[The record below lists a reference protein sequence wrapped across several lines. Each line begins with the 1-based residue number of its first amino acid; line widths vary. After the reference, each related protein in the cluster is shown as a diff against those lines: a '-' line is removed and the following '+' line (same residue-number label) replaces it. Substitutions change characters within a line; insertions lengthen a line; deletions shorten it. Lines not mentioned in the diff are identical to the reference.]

1 MKLMKSLLLG
11 SAAGL
16 AAAAG
21 AQAADLPVTK
31 AAPVEY
37 VRVCSAYGAGFFYI
51 PGTDTCLRIAGRAR
65 FEYNIE
71 RQRTRNA
78 DPTGF
83 RSLGRLQLDARTQTA
98 YGTLR
103 AFVRLEIAR
112 RNGEFFSGTAQ
123 RRGEAELATGFD
135 FFGRAQHQIYL
146 DKAFVQFAGITAGRA
161 TSFFDFYSN
170 DLNWFGITGSDR
182 GATNLL
188 AYTASFGSGFS
199 ATLSIEDPQ
208 ERRYPIVTNLGGNSL
223 VAGGNLFSVAAPTVL
238 LVDPVTGLPIPSAV
252 VGQNQRDLM
261 PDIVGALR
269 VDQSWGSAQLSGAVH
284 QISVVS
290 APIPGAP
297 SPLNPF
303 AGANFTGFAPS
314 TEYGFAVQGG
324 VKINLPMIA
333 PGDLLYL
340 QAAYARGGLDYT
352 ISGNW
357 VFGGATGS
365 QFGFG
370 GALGKFAVTTADGI
384 INPLSAQVKLSNS
397 FAAIAGFLHYWTPQ
411 WRSGFTAG
419 YTRIDYPNLGGF
431 FAQTAAVQAATFGPT
446 GTLGTTGVVR
456 DFSLINLAT
465 NLIWSPVRD
474 LDIGVELAYDRIKLH
489 GAPVADLNKC
499 GGVAVFVAGTVSAA
513 ATPCPFTAKSE
524 DVYRARLRIQ
534 RDF

>member
-1 MKLMKSLLLG
+1 MKLVKSLLLG

-16 AAAAG
+16 AAVAG

-51 PGTDTCLRIAGRAR
+51 PGTDTCLRVAGRAR
-65 FEYNIE
+65 FEYNVAS
-71 RQRTRNA
+71 TRASNA
-78 DPTGF
+78 DNAGF

-103 AFVRLEIAR
+103 AFVRVELAR
-112 RNGEFFSGTAQ
+112 RTGHFFSGTAV
-123 RRGEAELATGFD
+123 RRGESEAATGFD
-135 FFGRAQHQIYL
+135 FFNKAQHQIYL

-199 ATLSIEDPQ
+199 ATLSMEDPQ
-208 ERRYPIVTNLGGNSL
+208 ERRYPVVTNLGGNALISG
-223 VAGGNLFSVAAPTVL
+223 AGFFSAAEAAIPI
-238 LVDPVTGLPIPSAV
+238 VDPITGVPFPNAV
-252 VGQNQRDLM
+252 VGQRQRDSM

-284 QISVVS
+284 QISVS
-290 APIPGAP
+290 GATIPAGNT
-297 SPLNPF
+297 L
-303 AGANFTGFAPS
+303 AGATFTGFHPG
-314 TEYGFAVQGG
+314 TEYGFALQGG

-340 QAAYARGGLDYT
+340 QGAYARGGLDYT

-365 QFGFG
+365 QGGFG
-370 GALGKFAVTTADGI
+370 GTLGRFTVSTADGI
-384 INPLSAQVKLSNS
+384 VNPLNDQVKLSRS
-397 FAAIAGFLHYWTPQ
+397 WSAIAGFLHYWTPQ

-419 YTRIDYPNLGGF
+419 YSKIDYPSLGGF
-431 FAQTAAVQAATFGPT
+431 FPLVAGGVNPVFLPAGALT
-446 GTLGTTGVVR
+446 TTGVVR
-456 DFSLINLAT
+456 DFNLINLAA

-474 LDIGVELAYDRIKLH
+474 LDIGLELAYDRIKIN
-489 GAPVADLNKC
+489 GAPVSDLNKC
-499 GGVAVFVAGTVSAA
+499 GGLAVLPAGVIPGTVGVQA
-513 ATPCPFTAKSE
+513 CPFTTRKE
-524 DVYRARLRIQ
+524 DEYRARIRIQ